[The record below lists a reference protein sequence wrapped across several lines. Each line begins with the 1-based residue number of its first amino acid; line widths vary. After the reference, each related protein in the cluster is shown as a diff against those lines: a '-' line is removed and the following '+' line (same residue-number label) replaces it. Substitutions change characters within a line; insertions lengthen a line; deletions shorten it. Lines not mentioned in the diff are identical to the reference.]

1 MQNELPPETIICNDY
16 RILKTLGR
24 GGFGITYKCEDIRL
38 KHIVAIKEYFPDG
51 MAERDP
57 ISLNIIPNTSAED
70 MFAWGRKK
78 FLTEGTT
85 LAAIQ
90 HKYSTEFIVK
100 IIRFVEERQTAYLV
114 MEFIDGMQIDVF
126 ASSNSITSAKQVE
139 ELFQSL
145 CLNALKPIHDSSFY
159 HRDIKP
165 GNILIRQ
172 SNNQPVIIDFGAA
185 RQTAGGKSTVA
196 LLTPR
201 YSAVEQYASQ
211 EDGEENEGFDLCG
224 PFTDV
229 YSLAATFYFI
239 IKGKPPQDAP
249 TRILADS
256 DDKLAGDD
264 SLSHYSDDFLRK
276 IDWGMK
282 PIPRDRPQTIDEWLN
297 YNKSDLNLSSEYAEL
312 NVETMGA
319 EEQTTRTSQI
329 GRAVAIASV
338 FVLAIIFYVAS
349 ITEDQPSNDTVAT
362 PNIETSKPSAVQET
376 KEPEKK
382 MDVSWVVG
390 VDSATWTPIGI
401 TTKLAAI
408 DRAPK
413 GAYQVKLHAEE
424 PFRVKTQ
431 KGMAVTKSQAH
442 DFGDING
449 EIFLK
454 SVNSEPQKVR
464 VVISQDD

>member
-1 MQNELPPETIICNDY
+1 MKDELPPETIICNDY
-16 RILKTLGR
+16 RVIKTLGR

-38 KHIVAIKEYFPDG
+38 KHTVAIKEYFPDG

-57 ISLNIIPNTSAED
+57 ISLNIIPKASTEN
-70 MFAWGRKK
+70 MFSWGRKK

-126 ASSNSITSAKQVE
+126 ASSNRITSAKQVE

-172 SNNQPVIIDFGAA
+172 SNGQPVIIDFGAA

-211 EDGEENEGFDLCG
+211 EDGEENEGLDLCG

-239 IKGKPPQDAP
+239 IKGKPPLDAP

-256 DDKLAGDD
+256 DEKLVGDD
-264 SLSHYSDDFLRK
+264 SLSHYSDDFLQK
-276 IDWGMK
+276 IDWGMT
-282 PIPRDRPQTIDEWLN
+282 PTPRDRPQTVDEWLS
-297 YNKSDLNLSSEYAEL
+297 YKKSDSSAEHPEF
-312 NVETMGA
+312 NEETKVA
-319 EEQTTRTSQI
+319 EKYITENKGI
-329 GRAVAIASV
+329 GLIAALASV
-338 FVLAIIFYVAS
+338 FVLVFIFFLANNS
-349 ITEDQPSNDTVAT
+349 EDLPSSNTVAR
-362 PNIETSKPSAVQET
+362 PKIEASKPSTIQET
-376 KEPEKK
+376 KVPDKK

-401 TTKLAAI
+401 ITKLAAI
-408 DRAPK
+408 DATPD
-413 GAYQVKLHAEE
+413 GTFQLKLHAEE

-431 KGMAVTKSQAH
+431 KGMAITRSQAH
-442 DFGDING
+442 NFGDING
-449 EIFLK
+449 EVFLK
-454 SVNSEPQKVR
+454 SVNSKPQKVR
-464 VVISQDD
+464 VEIIQDD